1 MRSVECPAAAVVAAH
16 STEVVVSGPLRRAAS
31 DQQALQGFV
40 PLPADLDQQ
49 ALAGFVPLPADS
61 DLALASAL
69 LLQPR
74 EQDSQHL
81 LLRTTYSC
89 RGHFSPAT
97 TISSGSTVGL
107 DLTIFIIISAFLAA
121 ALDASLPS
129 SAQDF
134 SGARPSR
141 LSILLT
147 MVTTTPI
154 IMVRRHRRNRL
165 S

>member
-16 STEVVVSGPLRRAAS
+16 STEVVVSGPLRRVASGPLRRAAS
-31 DQQALQGFV
+31 G
-40 PLPADLDQQ
+40 QQ

-69 LLQPR
+69 LVQPR

-81 LLRTTYSC
+81 LPRTMYSC

-134 SGARPSR
+134 SGAHPSL

-147 MVTTTPI
+147 TVTTIPI
-154 IMVRRHRRNRL
+154 TMERPLRRSRL

>member
-16 STEVVVSGPLRRAAS
+16 STEVVVSVPLRRVASGPLRRAAS
-31 DQQALQGFV
+31 GQQALQGF
-40 PLPADLDQQ
+40 D
-49 ALAGFVPLPADS
+49 PLPADS

-69 LLQPR
+69 LVQPR
-74 EQDSQHL
+74 ELDSQHL
-81 LLRTTYSC
+81 RLRTTYSC
-89 RGHFSPAT
+89 RGHFFPAT

-134 SGARPSR
+134 SGARPSV

-147 MVTTTPI
+147 TVTTIPI
-154 IMVRRHRRNRL
+154 TMERRRRRNRL
-165 S
+165 W